1 MTVRRDVGDVAM
13 MEAGALGGATTGRAR
28 AVDDAFTQ
36 AVASHRQVLARFAF
50 MLCGDAGQAEDVVAE
65 AYARVWPQWRRGR
78 VDDLL
83 PYLRR
88 TVANEVYQRHRRR
101 LLERREAARPSDPR
115 ADGRFEA
122 RVDDRDVLW
131 AALAHLSPQQRVVVV
146 LRIVED
152 LSEEQT
158 AAMLG
163 VPVGTV
169 KSRLSRALTVLR
181 AILEDDRG

>member
-1 MTVRRDVGDVAM
+1 M
-13 MEAGALGGATTGRAR
+13 GRAR
-28 AVDDAFTQ
+28 AVDDAFTR
-36 AVASHRQVLARFAF
+36 AVACHRQALARFAF
-50 MLCGDAGQAEDVVAE
+50 MLCGDAGHAEDVVAE

-101 LLERREAARPSDPR
+101 LLERREAARSPDRR
-115 ADGRFEA
+115 ADDRFEG
-122 RVDDRDVLW
+122 RVDDRDFLW
-131 AALAHLSPQQRVVVV
+131 AALTRLPPKHRVVVV

-163 VPVGTV
+163 IAVGTV
-169 KSRLSRALTVLR
+169 KSRLSRALAVLR
-181 AILEDDRG
+181 ATLGDDRG